1 MRNFGSLRHPAVRL
15 GLCFA
20 SMAVA
25 ILLTGSP
32 RATGQS
38 ELARLGLPQDWS
50 HRHVVFSNPPS
61 MPILLAIRQ
70 DPRLLHQWLKFNAHG
85 RMTRQ
90 AAQKPV
96 VSDREPEVSD
106 REPEVSDREREDFDR
121 DRDRERDGDP
131 KPDKSVDW
139 SVTLGV
145 GGTHL
150 PISMYP
156 AKYTFD
162 INAVADCTNDFVVF
176 PTFNG
181 GSAAQATIVAYNQ
194 LYSTQ
199 GIVGGVCN
207 HNGPTVK
214 WAYRTGHAIRSSP
227 VLSLDGKKVAWVA
240 AAGGFVEVLTI
251 GTTGSNGTSVTV
263 PAVPSTG
270 NNAAVFNV
278 ILNGARPVSASS
290 LFVDYTADA
299 AYVGD
304 DGGVLHKVTGVF
316 GGSLTEV
323 ITGGWPITVS
333 SATAHLTGPV
343 FDTVTRNIFVA
354 DNLGHLFYVREA
366 GSTSGACASGAP
378 PCLGSTSI
386 AFTSG
391 APIVDPP
398 IVDSSTG
405 RVFTEIGN
413 ADGLGA
419 ELLQAD
425 TALGSTVRVVAGRAD
440 GNVLRTGTFNNSYF
454 SNPSTGFFYFCGK
467 NFINSRPTL
476 FRVGFNGAGVMNS
489 AIDPATPVAL
499 ATGPSACSPAAE
511 IFNNGSL
518 PNKDWLFVSVANHCA
533 GAGGGAAGC
542 VMSFD
547 ITAGMPAASL
557 HAVTERGGTSGMV
570 VDNVSTAAQASSIYF
585 TNQANGACGDGIATG
600 GCAIKLTQS
609 GLQ

>member
-1 MRNFGSLRHPAVRL
+1 MRNSRSLRHPAVRL
-15 GLCFA
+15 GLCLA
-20 SMAVA
+20 GVTVA
-25 ILLTGSP
+25 IALSSSP

-38 ELARLGLPQDWS
+38 ELTRLGLPQDWS

-61 MPILLAIRQ
+61 MPILLAIRK
-70 DPRLLHQWLKFNAHG
+70 DPRLLHQLLKFNAHG
-85 RMTRQ
+85 RINRQ
-90 AAQKPV
+90 AAQ
-96 VSDREPEVSD
+96 ETEVF
-106 REPEVSDREREDFDR
+106 DREREVLDR
-121 DRDRERDGDP
+121 A
-131 KPDKSVDW
+131 PDSDSETEKGVDW
-139 SVTLGV
+139 SVSLG
-145 GGTHL
+145 GAGTRL

-162 INAVADCTNDFVVF
+162 INAAADCANDFVVF
-176 PTFNG
+176 PTFIA
-181 GSAAQATIVAYNQ
+181 GSATQATIVAYNR

-199 GIVGGVCN
+199 GSVGGLCN

-214 WAYRTGHAIRSSP
+214 WAYRTGREIRSSP
-227 VLSLDGKKVAWVA
+227 VLSEDGKKVAWVTGN
-240 AAGGFVEVLTI
+240 GGFVEVLTI

-270 NNAAVFNV
+270 NNAIVFNV
-278 ILNGARPVSASS
+278 ILSGGHNVSASS

-304 DGGVLHKVTGVF
+304 DVGVLHKVTGVF
-316 GGSLTEV
+316 KGSLTEV
-323 ITGGWPITVS
+323 TTGGWPLTVS

-386 AFTSG
+386 AVTSVAG
-391 APIVDPP
+391 AAIVDPP

-413 ADGLGA
+413 ADTLTA

-425 TALGSTVRVVAGRAD
+425 TALGSVVRVVAGRAD
-440 GNVLRTGTFNNSYF
+440 ANVLRTGTFNNNYF
-454 SNPSTGFFYFCGK
+454 SNPGTGFFYFCGK
-467 NFINSRPTL
+467 SFTNSHPTL

-489 AIDPATPVAL
+489 AIDPATPVPL
-499 ATGPSACSPAAE
+499 ATGPAACSPAAE

-518 PNKDWLFVSVANHCA
+518 PNKDWLFVSVTNHCA
-533 GAGGGAAGC
+533 GAGGGIAGC
-542 VMSFD
+542 IMSFD
-547 ITAGMPAASL
+547 ITAGMPAASS

-585 TNQANGACGDGIATG
+585 TNQLNGACGNGIATG

>member
-1 MRNFGSLRHPAVRL
+1 MRNSGSLRHPAVRL
-15 GLCFA
+15 GLWFA

-38 ELARLGLPQDWS
+38 ELARVGLPQDWS

-61 MPILLAIRQ
+61 MPILMAIRK
-70 DPRLLHQWLKFNAHG
+70 DPRLLHQLLKFSAHG
-85 RMTRQ
+85 RINRP
-90 AAQKPV
+90 AAQ
-96 VSDREPEVSD
+96 ETEVF
-106 REPEVSDREREDFDR
+106 DREREVLDDG
-121 DRDRERDGDP
+121 ERDGDT
-131 KPDKSVDW
+131 KPEKSVDW
-139 SVTLGV
+139 SVTLGAA
-145 GGTHL
+145 GTHL

-156 AKYTFD
+156 AKYNFD
-162 INAVADCTNDFVVF
+162 INKPADCANDFVVF
-176 PTFNG
+176 PTFSG
-181 GSAAQATIVAYNQ
+181 GSATQATIVAYNQ

-199 GIVGGVCN
+199 GIVGGVCS

-214 WAYRTGHAIRSSP
+214 WAYRTSRPIQSSP
-227 VLSLDGKKVAWVA
+227 VLSVDGKKVAWVTA
-240 AAGGFVEVLTI
+240 TGGFVEVLTI
-251 GTTGSNGTSVTV
+251 GTTGINGTSVTA

-270 NNAAVFNV
+270 NNAIVFNL
-278 ILNGARPVSASS
+278 ILNGARAVSASS

-304 DGGVLHKVTGVF
+304 NGGVLHKVTGVF

-323 ITGGWPITVS
+323 TTGGWPITVS
-333 SATAHLTGPV
+333 SAAAHLTGPV
-343 FDTVTRNIFVA
+343 LDTVTRNIFVA

-391 APIVDPP
+391 AAIVDPP

-425 TALGSTVRVVAGRAD
+425 TALGNVVRVVAGRAD
-440 GNVLRTGTFNNSYF
+440 ANVLRTGTFDNNYF
-454 SNPSTGFFYFCGK
+454 SSPGTGFFYFCGK
-467 NFINSRPTL
+467 SFTNSHPAL

-489 AIDPATPVAL
+489 AIDTATPVPL
-499 ATGPSACSPAAE
+499 ATGPAACSPAAE

-518 PNKDWLFVSVANHCA
+518 PNKDWLFISVTNHCA
-533 GAGGGAAGC
+533 GTGGGAAGC
-542 VMSFD
+542 IMSFD
-547 ITAGMPAASL
+547 ITGGMPAASL

-570 VDNVSTAAQASSIYF
+570 VDNVSAALQASSIYF

>member
-1 MRNFGSLRHPAVRL
+1 MRNFRSLRHPAVRV
-15 GLCFA
+15 GLCLA
-20 SMAVA
+20 GVAVA
-25 ILLTGSP
+25 IALSSSP
-32 RATGQS
+32 RASGQS

-50 HRHVVFSNPPS
+50 HRHVVFSNPPTL
-61 MPILLAIRQ
+61 PTLLAIRQ

-85 RMTRQ
+85 RINRQ
-90 AAQKPV
+90 AVQ
-96 VSDREPEVSD
+96 ETEVF
-106 REPEVSDREREDFDR
+106 DREREVFDGER
-121 DRDRERDGDP
+121 DRDP
-131 KPDKSVDW
+131 KPEKGIDW

-156 AKYTFD
+156 AKYKFD
-162 INAVADCTNDFVVF
+162 INLPADCTNDFVVF

-199 GIVGGVCN
+199 GSVGGFCN
-207 HNGPTVK
+207 HNGPSVK
-214 WAYRTGHAIRSSP
+214 WAYRTTGGPIRTSP
-227 VLSLDGKKVAWVA
+227 VLSLDGKKVAWVTA
-240 AAGGFVEVLTI
+240 TGGNVQVLTI
-251 GTTGSNGTSVTV
+251 GTTGSNGASVIA

-270 NNAAVFNV
+270 NNAIVFSV
-278 ILNGARPVSASS
+278 ILNGARNVSASS

-316 GGSLTEV
+316 GGPLTEV
-323 ITGGWPITVS
+323 TTGGWPLTVS

-354 DNLGHLFYVREA
+354 DNLGHLSYVREV

-391 APIVDPP
+391 AAIVDPP

-413 ADGLGA
+413 ADGLTA

-425 TALGSTVRVVAGRAD
+425 TALGSVVRVVAGRAD
-440 GNVLRTGTFNNSYF
+440 GNVLRTGTFNSNYF

-467 NFINSRPTL
+467 NFANSHPTL

-511 IFNNGSL
+511 IFNNGAI
-518 PNKDWLFVSVANHCA
+518 PAKDWLFVSVANHCA

-547 ITAGMPAASL
+547 ITAGMPAASS

-570 VDNVSTAAQASSIYF
+570 VDNVSAAAQASSIYF

>member
-15 GLCFA
+15 GLCFTG
-20 SMAVA
+20 MAVVIA
-25 ILLTGSP
+25 VSSSP

-50 HRHVVFSNPPS
+50 HRHVVFSNPPTL
-61 MPILLAIRQ
+61 PILLAIRQ

-85 RMTRQ
+85 RIDRQ
-90 AAQKPV
+90 AAQ
-96 VSDREPEVSD
+96 EPED
-106 REPEVSDREREDFDR
+106 SDRERER
-121 DRDRERDGDP
+121 DRDSETTKG
-131 KPDKSVDW
+131 VDW
-139 SVTLGV
+139 SKTLGIA
-145 GGTHL
+145 GTHL

-162 INAVADCTNDFVVF
+162 IHAVPDCTNDFVVF

-181 GSAAQATIVAYNQ
+181 GSATQATVVAYNQ

-199 GIVGGVCN
+199 GSVGGLCN

-214 WAYRTGHAIRSSP
+214 WAYRTGRPIRSSP
-227 VLSLDGKKVAWVA
+227 VLSVDGKKVAWVA
-240 AAGGFVEVLTI
+240 ATGGFVQVLTI
-251 GTTGSNGTSVTV
+251 GTTGSNGTSVTAPV
-263 PAVPSTG
+263 LPGTG
-270 NNAAVFNV
+270 NNAVVFTV
-278 ILNGARPVSASS
+278 ILNGARNVSASS

-304 DGGVLHKVTGVF
+304 DGGVLHKITGVF

-323 ITGGWPITVS
+323 TTGGWPITVS

-354 DNLGHLFYVREA
+354 DNLGRLFYVREV

-378 PCLGSTSI
+378 PCLGSTVI
-386 AFTSG
+386 AVTSVAG
-391 APIVDPP
+391 AAIVDPP

-413 ADGLGA
+413 ADGLDA
-419 ELLQAD
+419 QLLQAD
-425 TALGSTVRVVAGRAD
+425 TALGSVVRVVAGRQD
-440 GNVLRTGTFNNSYF
+440 GNVLRTGTFNNNYF
-454 SNPSTGFFYFCGK
+454 TNPSTGFFYFCGK
-467 NFINSRPTL
+467 NFANAHPTL

-489 AIDPATPVAL
+489 AIDSATPVPL

-511 IFNNGSL
+511 IFNNGST
-518 PNKDWLFVSVANHCA
+518 PARDWLFVSVANHCA

-542 VMSFD
+542 IMSFD
-547 ITAGMPAASL
+547 ITAGMPAASS
-557 HAVTERGGTSGMV
+557 HVVAEAAGTSGMV